1 MMVNFGPEA
10 AAASLALM
18 KQLRAKGV
26 SVELYPDA
34 AKIKKQMAYA
44 NALNVPYVAM
54 VGDEEMAQGKLT
66 LKNMATGEQQM
77 VTADEAATIVGA
89 KA

>member
-1 MMVNFGPEA
+1 
-10 AAASLALM
+10 
-18 KQLRAKGV
+18 
-26 SVELYPDA
+26 
-34 AKIKKQMAYA
+34 
-44 NALNVPYVAM
+44 M

-77 VTADEAATIVGA
+77 VTADEAAAIVGA